1 MKSQPWFDM
10 VQKRSSIAILVL
22 LLYVYEY
29 SFEKEQ
35 NDDIDQILKYGEE
48 RTKQENER
56 IKKSM
61 DQNLL
66 NFKTNGDE
74 RDIYLFEGENFRTKG
89 MLQPLLYLPQ
99 RERKRI
105 YNIDENG
112 FPISKTDSGD
122 SSHVTTSVSA
132 TTTERKKT
140 VYPYQDFQLYN
151 VKELEKLLDKE
162 QEYFYQEKIYLKV
175 LNSSIIELFN
185 EQHISDLKD
194 LETAENKEEIQ
205 NEIQKLE
212 RQLSSVFF
220 WNLL

>member
-1 MKSQPWFDM
+1 M
-10 VQKRSSIAILVL
+10 
-22 LLYVYEY
+22 
-29 SFEKEQ
+29 
-35 NDDIDQILKYGEE
+35 
-48 RTKQENER
+48 
-56 IKKSM
+56 
-61 DQNLL
+61 

-185 EQHISDLKD
+185 E
-194 LETAENKEEIQ
+194 
-205 NEIQKLE
+205 
-212 RQLSSVFF
+212 
-220 WNLL
+220 